1 MIELLIQCLIWS
13 CIGRI
18 FRSVVK
24 LTIIFQHSLNDYLS
38 YLETMWHFDRPKF
51 FKTLYFNFRV
61 CNFKLACKCPIYLY
75 GKTRI
80 WSLGGNIYFDNNNVK
95 SGMIKWGYD
104 WGYRSNG
111 VTIIRLQGD
120 LYFKGTCL
128 LAQATDI
135 AVFKD
140 AKLIIGDGAEILENS
155 LIYCTEYISVGD
167 NFSFTFQSS
176 MMDTDFH
183 YMIDIDKHRIG
194 RRSAPIVIGNNVW
207 IGNRATIKKGVKI
220 PDNTIVAASYT
231 VLTKDYTQV
240 PPYSILGGCPAKV
253 LTSGYSRIWKNEMKN
268 SESFDKYFTLDTKS
282 EYLYLD
288 KENLFN
294 YIYGYK

>member
-1 MIELLIQCLIWS
+1 
-13 CIGRI
+13 
-18 FRSVVK
+18 
-24 LTIIFQHSLNDYLS
+24 
-38 YLETMWHFDRPKF
+38 
-51 FKTLYFNFRV
+51 
-61 CNFKLACKCPIYLY
+61 
-75 GKTRI
+75 
-80 WSLGGNIYFDNNNVK
+80 
-95 SGMIKWGYD
+95 
-104 WGYRSNG
+104 
-111 VTIIRLQGD
+111 
-120 LYFKGTCL
+120 
-128 LAQATDI
+128 
-135 AVFKD
+135 
-140 AKLIIGDGAEILENS
+140 
-155 LIYCTEYISVGD
+155 
-167 NFSFTFQSS
+167 

-268 SESFDKYFTLDTKS
+268 SESFDKYFMLDTKS